1 MYKFNHLFDYSNSL
15 VILLI
20 ILITAKCHSTGTPT
34 NYSKHSI
41 VKLRHEHL
49 HLLNGHS
56 DHNEINSPEYEPDI
70 LWVDTS
76 SNNSSYAFVR
86 LKTSH
91 VRKIRSAPWFS
102 RSGASIVTDNL
113 QSWIGNTEMLSDSSS
128 SSSHLSFLKGRQSVL
143 VPSFALDRYHPL
155 SQVNRY
161 LSTISTLSNVDVI
174 DIGIS
179 HEGRPIKAV
188 QIKNNPKSSDYI
200 WIDGCTHA
208 REWITVATALFIIDN
223 IISDNLKQNF
233 IIVPIINV
241 DGYEYTWNTD
251 RLWRKNRRPY
261 SASTLVS
268 TPMPDRCN
276 GVDLN
281 RNYDINF
288 GGEGGSSNP
297 CSFLYEGPSPFSE
310 PEVKAVSDLLWK
322 FKNRIKLSISLHS
335 FNQLWASP
343 YAYTKSSSIHY
354 DHHMDVLQDIQNAVY
369 KTNGVKYQ
377 IGPLGQSLYVG
388 SGFMMDWIYTK
399 LGITNTYL
407 CELRDKGVHGF
418 LLPADQIMP
427 TALETW
433 NGILAAIR
441 KLF

>member
-1 MYKFNHLFDYSNSL
+1 MQ
-15 VILLI
+15 I
-20 ILITAKCHSTGTPT
+20 
-34 NYSKHSI
+34 
-41 VKLRHEHL
+41 RHEDL
-49 HLLNGHS
+49 NLLNR
-56 DHNEINSPEYEPDI
+56 DLNNEITSPEDEHEV

-76 SNNSSYAFVR
+76 DKNASFAFVR
-86 LKTSH
+86 LTDAH
-91 VRKIRSAPWFS
+91 VRKIRSTRWFEGS
-102 RSGASIVTDNL
+102 SVVTHNL
-113 QSWIGNTEMLSDSSS
+113 QSWLDSSELQS
-128 SSSHLSFLKGRQSVL
+128 DASTIRGVRSRQSVV

-161 LSTISTLSNVDVI
+161 LTSISSLSSVSVF

-179 HEGRPIKAV
+179 HEGRGIKAV
-188 QIKNNPKSSDYI
+188 QIRNNPTSSDYI

-208 REWITVATALFIIDN
+208 REWITVATALFIIDT
-223 IISDNLKQNF
+223 IISENVKQNF
-233 IIVPIINV
+233 LIVPIINV

-261 SASTLVS
+261 TASTFAVS
-268 TPMPDRCN
+268 EMPDRCN

-281 RNYDINF
+281 RNYDVNF
-288 GGEGGSSNP
+288 GGEGGSANP
-297 CSFLYEGPSPFSE
+297 CSFLYEGPTPFSE
-310 PEVKAVSDLLWK
+310 PEVKAVSELLWK

-335 FNQLWASP
+335 FNQLWACP

-354 DHHMDVLQDIQNAVY
+354 SHHMDVLRDIQNAVY

-399 LGITNTYL
+399 LGVTNSYL
-407 CELRDKGVHGF
+407 CELRDKGVYGF

-433 NGILAAIR
+433 NGISAAIR